1 MKNER
6 EVLNLIEAFEKSAF
20 TAIGIDKIES
30 LKRYIDSAIEQVR
43 KQERDKVRS
52 FLSELNNS

>member
-6 EVLNLIEAFEKSAF
+6 EVLNLIEAFEKTAF
-20 TAIGIDKIES
+20 TTIGSDKIDS
-30 LKRYIDSAIEQVR
+30 FKRYLDATIEQVR

-52 FLSELNNS
+52 FLSELN